1 MKKGFTRDFGKKF
14 KIPSRMDL
22 MKTRWSI
29 WKFVSSIQYLNIIL
43 DEERSSSTQENSGN
57 TELFVLWA
65 PFKQVCID
73 KTDSWTKELYTNN
86 A

>member
-1 MKKGFTRDFGKKF
+1 MKKGFTRDFGKKL

-65 PFKQVCID
+65 PFKQVYID